1 MSLHQLKTKAIVD
14 HVGRLPPLELMRQHM
29 ESNIIKVL
37 VFQNKNLLTVPIRT
51 MDVTEAG
58 TIMLGNITF
67 STQFQ
72 EPT

>member
-1 MSLHQLKTKAIVD
+1 
-14 HVGRLPPLELMRQHM
+14 M
-29 ESNIIKVL
+29 ESSIIKVL